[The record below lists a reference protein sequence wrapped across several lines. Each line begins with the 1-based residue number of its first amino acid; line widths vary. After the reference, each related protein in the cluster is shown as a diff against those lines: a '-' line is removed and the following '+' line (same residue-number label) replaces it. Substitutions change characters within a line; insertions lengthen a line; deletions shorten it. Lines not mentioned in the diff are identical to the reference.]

1 MALVVNNTPLDSANN
16 SYASLAESDE
26 YVATRIVDEAT
37 RTAWEDLDE
46 DQKATYLVN
55 ASRTLDDLA
64 EWIGDKYSRDQ
75 GLDWPRVNAYVDGY
89 IVDQIT
95 FPPPVVEATI
105 EMAVWSMT
113 NSGAV
118 TVSNNSQYDSI
129 KVGPIAI
136 DFNESAGI
144 ASTRHFPDIVAILL
158 QDYGGIHAPEI
169 PSNTMMKQV
178 RLVRA

>member
-16 SYASLAESDE
+16 SYASVAESDE

-55 ASRTLDDLA
+55 ASRTIDNLC

-95 FPPPVVEATI
+95 FPRAVVEATI

-113 NSGAV
+113 NSGSVAV
-118 TVSNNSQYDSI
+118 ASNSQYDSI

-136 DFNESAGI
+136 DFNESSGI
-144 ASTRHFPDIVAILL
+144 ASNAYFPDIVAILL
-158 QDYGGIHAPEI
+158 REYGGIQAPEL
-169 PSNTMMKQV
+169 PSNMMLKQA
-178 RLVRA
+178 RLVRS